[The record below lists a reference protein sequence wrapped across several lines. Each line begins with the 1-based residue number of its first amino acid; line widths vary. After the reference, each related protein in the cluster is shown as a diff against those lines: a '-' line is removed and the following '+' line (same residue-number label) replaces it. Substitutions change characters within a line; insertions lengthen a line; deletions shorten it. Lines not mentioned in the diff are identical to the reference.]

1 MTNIGLHS
9 SDTIT
14 SHGSHDDTKSG
25 GDGTAATDTTTATS
39 TTVYLYPPL
48 IVIAGGQ
55 CDFHFDLFF
64 SFSFSYPVIF

>member
-25 GDGTAATDTTTATS
+25 GDGTAAT